1 MQGPCRC
8 LLLLLLFLLL
18 LCLLPLP
25 PPAASGLAPPPPP
38 PEDPRDLPPPPGT
51 ADPAARLLRGRPS
64 APVRPYSL
72 SLSPED
78 YRYAPKPRH
87 LRPGRLRRL
96 LGSAFDP
103 FWMSAEE
110 PVGRNG
116 TATTEDLESQSRE
129 LAEGSG
135 RYRRKLWREAE
146 GLELPTLLPPVPG
159 LPPEVAAAVARR
171 LRQWLVERAACRL
184 ASSWVDLGP
193 VFWPRWVRHTACQ
206 PEPSGCSWPPGMA
219 LPSCPAHPA
228 QAVGLALLGPPAPR
242 PPALRL
248 APDPLPRGGRLQVLL
263 PLRGWEEGEIKCQKP
278 SGTPP
283 GCLSGAKDVGRVSPW
298 HPRARGTEGGGSGAG
313 VQGRCEGVWVEL
325 EGGHCDVEKGWK
337 RGRFG
342 TEV

>member
-116 TATTEDLESQSRE
+116 TATTATATEDLESQSRE
-129 LAEGSG
+129 LAEGAG

-159 LPPEVAAAVARR
+159 LPPEMAAAVARR

-206 PEPSGCSWPPGMA
+206 RARLPGPPVAAASRSSWLLGWHCWARRAPARALAWRQIPYLGGPGPPPAARPPACRAPPRRVRPPG
-219 LPSCPAHPA
+219 
-228 QAVGLALLGPPAPR
+228 R
-242 PPALRL
+242 PPALPTGAPTGLPALRP
-248 APDPLPRGGRLQVLL
+248 APDCPPAGRRLPSVVAC
-263 PLRGWEEGEIKCQKP
+263 KC
-278 SGTPP
+278 S
-283 GCLSGAKDVGRVSPW
+283 CR
-298 HPRARGTEGGGSGAG
+298 
-313 VQGRCEGVWVEL
+313 
-325 EGGHCDVEKGWK
+325 
-337 RGRFG
+337 
-342 TEV
+342 